1 MSFNYC
7 EAWPDGFVANGR
19 IIIPRFT
26 EDFRDAF
33 STLSKGNSSYVAITT
48 GFWYEWSL
56 AIGPAFGIDLDK
68 RTVTFFDEGETKIST
83 STWPQVCTFLE

>member
-1 MSFNYC
+1 M
-7 EAWPDGFVANGR
+7 GVATL
-19 IIIPRFT
+19 PPST

-33 STLSKGNSSYVAITT
+33 STLSKGNSSYISITT

-83 STWPQVCTFLE
+83 STWPQVRSLLE